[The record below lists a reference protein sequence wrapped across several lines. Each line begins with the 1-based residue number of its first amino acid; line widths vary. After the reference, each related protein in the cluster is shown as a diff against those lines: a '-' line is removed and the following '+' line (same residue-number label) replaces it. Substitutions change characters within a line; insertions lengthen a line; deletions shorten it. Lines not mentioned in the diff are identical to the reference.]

1 MSTIIKSYT
10 SIILII
16 IAALTFGGIISATI
30 DVRNARDYHAAIVAF
45 MSFRK
50 TKARHK
56 PSLDIFTFDTTH

>member
-1 MSTIIKSYT
+1 M
-10 SIILII
+10 
-16 IAALTFGGIISATI
+16 I

-45 MSFRK
+45 MSFCK